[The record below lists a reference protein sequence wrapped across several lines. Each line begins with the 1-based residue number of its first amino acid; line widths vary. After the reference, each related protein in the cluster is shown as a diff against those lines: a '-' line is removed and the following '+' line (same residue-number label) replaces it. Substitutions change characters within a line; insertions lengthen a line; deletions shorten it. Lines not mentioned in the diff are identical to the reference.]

1 MFVCMSRFYVNRLG
15 PFVDF
20 LSNENNL
27 DVSVLSKDERRIS
40 SLMFSRSYTGPH
52 VNGDQRRTHQR

>member
-27 DVSVLSKDERRIS
+27 DVSVLSTDERRI
-40 SLMFSRSYTGPH
+40 FKPDVFEIVYGATR
-52 VNGDQRRTHQR
+52 